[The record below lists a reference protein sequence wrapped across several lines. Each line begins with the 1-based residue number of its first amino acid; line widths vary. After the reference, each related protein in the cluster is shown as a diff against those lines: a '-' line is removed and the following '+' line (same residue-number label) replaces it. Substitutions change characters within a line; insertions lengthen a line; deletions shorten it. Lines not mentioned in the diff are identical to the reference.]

1 MSTRSIDLQEL
12 RQAHFP
18 PHDVLTD
25 PADRF
30 QREHDLRSAMAVT
43 NTEREEVGLIIRIAS
58 GDEVEYL
65 SDMIELEG
73 DFVEVRGGYAIPVK
87 AILRVEI

>member
-1 MSTRSIDLQEL
+1 
-12 RQAHFP
+12 
-18 PHDVLTD
+18 
-25 PADRF
+25 
-30 QREHDLRSAMAVT
+30 MAVT